1 MYFTYGKIKIG
12 DNMQSIYNL
21 SLDDLRNYFIEK
33 GEKPYR
39 AIQIFEWLYRFE
51 IRSFTEMTNQ
61 KKSII
66 AMMEEEF
73 NLNLL
78 ELRER
83 QISSDKTEKFLFALE
98 DGHLIETVLMNHVYG
113 NSLCV
118 TTQVGCNMNCAFCA
132 SGMHKKVRNLT
143 TAEIVLQVMTVSKII
158 GKRISHIVIMGI
170 GEPFDNY
177 DNVIRFMKI
186 ANEPKGLEIGA
197 RHISVST
204 CGLVPKIED
213 FSNELMQSNLAISLH
228 APTNE
233 IRDQIMPINKRYPL
247 EVLIPAISAY
257 IKKTNRRVTLEYIL
271 LRDLND
277 TKECANK
284 LASLITGMNVYV
296 NLIPYNEVK
305 EKPFKRS
312 TPEAMKGFFD
322 TLKKRGI
329 NVTLRQEQGHD
340 IDAACGQLRSKK
352 MNNTNN

>member
-1 MYFTYGKIKIG
+1 
-12 DNMQSIYNL
+12 MQSIYNL
-21 SLDDLRNYFIEK
+21 SLADLKEYFINK

-39 AIQIFEWLYRFE
+39 SIQIFEWLYRFKV
-51 IRSFTEMTNQ
+51 RSFDEMTNQ

-66 AMMEEEF
+66 ELLKLDF
-73 NLNLL
+73 NLDIL
-78 ELRER
+78 ELVER
-83 QISSDKTEKFLFALE
+83 QISSDKTEKFLFRLE
-98 DGHLIETVLMNHVYG
+98 DGSLIETVLMNHVYG

-132 SGMHKKVRNLT
+132 SGMHKKQRNLT
-143 TAEIVLQVMTVSKII
+143 TAEIILQVMSVSEII

-177 DNVIRFMKI
+177 DNVIKFMKI

-204 CGLVPKIED
+204 CGLVPKIYD
-213 FSNELMQSNLAISLH
+213 FAKEEMQSNLAISLH

-233 IRDQIMPINKRYPL
+233 VRNQIMPINKAYPL
-247 EVLIPAISAY
+247 EVLIPAIKDY
-257 IKKTNRRVTLEYIL
+257 INATNRRVTLEYIL

-284 LASLITGMNVYV
+284 LADLIFGMNVYV
-296 NLIPYNEVK
+296 NLIPYNEVR

-312 TPEAMKGFFD
+312 LPNAMKEFFD

-352 MNNTNN
+352 MNKDA